1 MTEQSIIEAIQ
12 TIVDPDLGLTLQELQ
27 SIQSVNIDGIQI
39 SVYIELFPPVHW
51 IAKSIEDS
59 IREAIL
65 RMAEGFDIH
74 IYVREILLPRATNPN
89 VLPTVK
95 HLIAV
100 SSGKGGVGKSTI
112 AANLA
117 AALAQRGASV
127 GLLDADIYGP
137 SIPTMYGVAGA
148 QMEAEK
154 SETGALIGYPIEQ
167 YGVKIASIGF
177 IMDRDQAAI
186 MRGPMLAGYFTT
198 LMDQIAWG
206 DLDFLVFDLPP
217 GTGDIQLTL
226 TQRVPLDGAVI
237 VTTPQEISV
246 SDVRRSISMFKKVHV
261 TILGVIENMSY
272 FIPPDAP
279 EKQYYIFGKGG
290 GERVAQDSGVPF
302 LGEVPLT
309 IDTREGGDVGFP
321 VVLNPEYLQQGD
333 IIRSI
338 TASIVS
344 SIRKNAHATR
354 NTNTI
359 QITL

>member
-1 MTEQSIIEAIQ
+1 MTEQAIIQAIGS
-12 TIVDPDLGLTLQELQ
+12 IVDPDLNHTLHDLQ
-27 SIQSVNIDGIQI
+27 SIKAVEIEGSKI
-39 SVYIELFPPVHW
+39 SVYIELYPPVHW
-51 IAKSIEDS
+51 IAKTIEDA
-59 IREAIL
+59 IRNTI
-65 RMAEGFDIH
+65 MDIAEGFEVQIL
-74 IYVREILLPRATNPN
+74 VREILIPRATNPN

-117 AALAQRGASV
+117 AALAQRGATV

-154 SETGALIGYPIEQ
+154 TESGALLGYPIEQ

-206 DLDFLVFDLPP
+206 NLDFLVFDLPP

-237 VTTPQEISV
+237 VSTPQEISV
-246 SDVRRSISMFKKVHV
+246 SDVRRSISMFKKVNV

-290 GERVAQDSGVPF
+290 GEQVANDSGVPF

-309 IDTREGGDVGFP
+309 IDTREGGDSGFP
-321 VVLNPEYLQQGD
+321 VVLNPEHIQQGD
-333 IIRSI
+333 VIRTI
-338 TASIVS
+338 TSCIVS
-344 SIRKNAHATR
+344 TIRKNAHASR
-354 NTNTI
+354 NSNTI

>member
-1 MTEQSIIEAIQ
+1 
-12 TIVDPDLGLTLQELQ
+12 
-27 SIQSVNIDGIQI
+27 
-39 SVYIELFPPVHW
+39 
-51 IAKSIEDS
+51 
-59 IREAIL
+59 
-65 RMAEGFDIH
+65 
-74 IYVREILLPRATNPN
+74 

-117 AALAQRGASV
+117 ASLAQRGASV

-154 SETGALIGYPIEQ
+154 TESGALIGFPIEQ

-246 SDVRRSISMFKKVHV
+246 SDVRRSISMFKKVNV
-261 TILGVIENMSY
+261 TILGIIENMSY
-272 FIPPDAP
+272 FVPPDAP

-290 GERVAQDSGVPF
+290 GEQVATESGVPF
-302 LGEVPLT
+302 LGAVPLT
-309 IDTREGGDVGFP
+309 IDTREGGDNGFP
-321 VVLNPEYLQQGD
+321 VVLNPEFLAQGD
-333 IIRSI
+333 IIRDI
-338 TASIVS
+338 TSSIVS
-344 SIRKNAHATR
+344 MIRKNAHASR
-354 NTNTI
+354 NAQTI
-359 QITL
+359 SITL

>member
-1 MTEQSIIEAIQ
+1 MTEQAIIQAIGS
-12 TIVDPDLGLTLQELQ
+12 IVDPDLNLTLHDLQ
-27 SIQSVNIDGIQI
+27 SIKAVEIEGSKI
-39 SVYIELFPPVHW
+39 SVYIELYPPVHW
-51 IAKSIEDS
+51 IAKTIEDA
-59 IREAIL
+59 IRNTI
-65 RMAEGFDIH
+65 MDIAEGFEVQIF
-74 IYVREILLPRATNPN
+74 VREILIPRATNPN

-117 AALAQRGASV
+117 AALAQRGATV

-154 SETGALIGYPIEQ
+154 TESGALLGYPIEQ

-206 DLDFLVFDLPP
+206 NLDFLVFDLPP

-246 SDVRRSISMFKKVHV
+246 SDVRRSISMFKKVNV
-261 TILGVIENMSY
+261 TIVGVIENMSY

-290 GERVAQDSGVPF
+290 GEQVANDSGVPF

-309 IDTREGGDVGFP
+309 IDTREGGDSGFP
-321 VVLNPEYLQQGD
+321 VVLNPEHIQQGD
-333 IIRSI
+333 VIRTI
-338 TASIVS
+338 TSSIVS
-344 SIRKNAHATR
+344 TIRKNAHASR
-354 NTNTI
+354 NSNTI

>member
-1 MTEQSIIEAIQ
+1 MTEQAIIQAIGS
-12 TIVDPDLGLTLQELQ
+12 IVDPDLNLTLHDLQ
-27 SIQSVNIDGIQI
+27 SIKAVEIEGSKI
-39 SVYIELFPPVHW
+39 SVYIELYPPVHW
-51 IAKSIEDS
+51 IAKTIEDA
-59 IREAIL
+59 IRHTI
-65 RMAEGFDIH
+65 MDIAEGFEVQIF
-74 IYVREILLPRATNPN
+74 VREILIPRATNPN

-117 AALAQRGASV
+117 AALAQRGATV

-137 SIPTMYGVAGA
+137 SIPRMYGVAGA
-148 QMEAEK
+148 QMEAETTE
-154 SETGALIGYPIEQ
+154 SGALLGYPIEQ
-167 YGVKIASIGF
+167 YDVKIASIGF

-206 DLDFLVFDLPP
+206 NLDFLVFDLPP

-237 VTTPQEISV
+237 VSTPQEISV
-246 SDVRRSISMFKKVHV
+246 SDVRRSISMFKKVNV

-290 GERVAQDSGVPF
+290 GEQVANDSGVPF

-309 IDTREGGDVGFP
+309 IDTREGGDSGFP
-321 VVLNPEYLQQGD
+321 VVLNPEHIQQGD
-333 IIRSI
+333 VIRAI
-338 TASIVS
+338 TSSIVS
-344 SIRKNAHATR
+344 TIRKNAHASR
-354 NTNTI
+354 NSHTI

>member
-1 MTEQSIIEAIQ
+1 MTEQAIIQAIGS
-12 TIVDPDLGLTLQELQ
+12 IVDPDLNLTLHDLQ
-27 SIQSVNIDGIQI
+27 SIKAVEIEGSKI
-39 SVYIELFPPVHW
+39 SVYIELYPPVHW
-51 IAKSIEDS
+51 IAKTIEDV
-59 IREAIL
+59 IRNTI
-65 RMAEGFDIH
+65 MDIAEGFEVQIF
-74 IYVREILLPRATNPN
+74 VREILIPRATNPN

-117 AALAQRGASV
+117 AALAQRGATV

-154 SETGALIGYPIEQ
+154 TESGALLGYPIEQ

-206 DLDFLVFDLPP
+206 NLDFLVFDLPP

-237 VTTPQEISV
+237 VSTPQEISV
-246 SDVRRSISMFKKVHV
+246 SDVRRSISMFKKVNV

-290 GERVAQDSGVPF
+290 GEQVANDSGVPF

-309 IDTREGGDVGFP
+309 IDTREGGDSGFP
-321 VVLNPEYLQQGD
+321 VVLNPEHIQQGD
-333 IIRSI
+333 VIRTI
-338 TASIVS
+338 TSSIVS
-344 SIRKNAHATR
+344 TIRKNAHASR
-354 NTNTI
+354 NSHTI

>member
-1 MTEQSIIEAIQ
+1 MTEQAINQ
-12 TIVDPDLGLTLQELQ
+12 AIGSVVDPDLNLTLQDLQ
-27 SIQSVNIDGIQI
+27 SIKAVEIEGSKI
-39 SVYIELFPPVHW
+39 SVYIELYPPVHW
-51 IAKSIEDS
+51 IAKTIEDA
-59 IREAIL
+59 IRNTIIDL
-65 RMAEGFDIH
+65 AEGFEVQIF
-74 IYVREILLPRATNPN
+74 VREILIPRATNPN

-117 AALAQRGASV
+117 AALAQRGATV

-154 SETGALIGYPIEQ
+154 TESGALLGYPIEQ

-206 DLDFLVFDLPP
+206 NLDFLVFDLPP

-246 SDVRRSISMFKKVHV
+246 SDVRRSISMFKKVNV

-290 GERVAQDSGVPF
+290 GEQVANDSGVPF

-309 IDTREGGDVGFP
+309 IDTREGGDSGFP
-321 VVLNPEYLQQGD
+321 VVLNPEHIQQGD
-333 IIRSI
+333 VIRTI
-338 TASIVS
+338 TSSIVS
-344 SIRKNAHATR
+344 TIRKNAHASR

>member
-1 MTEQSIIEAIQ
+1 MTEQAIIQAIGS
-12 TIVDPDLGLTLQELQ
+12 IVDPDLNLTLHDLQ
-27 SIQSVNIDGIQI
+27 SIKAVEIEGSKI
-39 SVYIELFPPVHW
+39 SVYIELYPPVHW
-51 IAKSIEDS
+51 IAKTIEDA
-59 IREAIL
+59 IRNTI
-65 RMAEGFDIH
+65 MDIAEGFEVQIF
-74 IYVREILLPRATNPN
+74 VREILIPRATNPN
-89 VLPTVK
+89 VLPSVK

-117 AALAQRGASV
+117 AALAQRGATV

-154 SETGALIGYPIEQ
+154 TESGALLGYPIEQ

-206 DLDFLVFDLPP
+206 NLDFLVFDLPP

-246 SDVRRSISMFKKVHV
+246 SDVRRSISMFKKVNV

-290 GERVAQDSGVPF
+290 GEQVANDSGVPF

-309 IDTREGGDVGFP
+309 IDTREGGDSGFP
-321 VVLNPEYLQQGD
+321 VVLNPEHIQQGD
-333 IIRSI
+333 VIRTI
-338 TASIVS
+338 TSSIVS
-344 SIRKNAHATR
+344 TIRKNAHASR
-354 NTNTI
+354 NSNTI

>member
-1 MTEQSIIEAIQ
+1 MTEQTINAAIEH
-12 TIVDPDLGLTLQELQ
+12 IVDPDLNLSLRELQ
-27 SIQSVNIDGIQI
+27 SIKAIEIDGNTI

-51 IAKSIEDS
+51 IAKTIEDAIKGS
-59 IREAIL
+59 ILSIS
-65 RMAEGFDIH
+65 EGFEIR
-74 IYVREILLPRATNPN
+74 IFVREILIPRMTNPN

-117 AALAQRGASV
+117 ASLAQRGATV

-154 SETGALIGYPIEQ
+154 TESGALMGYPIEQ

-246 SDVRRSISMFKKVHV
+246 SDVRRSISMFKKVNV

-272 FIPPDAP
+272 FIPPDAQD
-279 EKQYYIFGKGG
+279 KQYYIFGKGG
-290 GERVAQDSGVPF
+290 GEQVAKDSGVPF

-309 IDTREGGDVGFP
+309 IDTREGGDTGFP
-321 VVLNPEYLQQGD
+321 VVLNPEHLAQGD
-333 IIRSI
+333 VIRSI
-338 TASIVS
+338 TSSIVS
-344 SIRKNAHATR
+344 TIRKNAHSSS
-354 NTNTI
+354 NSQTI
-359 QITL
+359 SITL

>member
-1 MTEQSIIEAIQ
+1 MTEQHIRESIGKIL
-12 TIVDPDLGLTLQELQ
+12 DPDLNISLHDLNA
-27 SIQSVNIDGIQI
+27 IQSVEIHGMTI
-39 SVYIELFPPVHW
+39 SVYIELYPPVHW
-51 IAKSIEDS
+51 IAKTIEDA
-59 IREAIL
+59 IRENIL
-65 RMAEGFDIH
+65 SIAEGYSVD
-74 IYVREILLPRATNPN
+74 IYVREIVVPRAANPN
-89 VLPTVK
+89 VLPTIK

-112 AANLA
+112 AANIA

-137 SIPTMYGVAGA
+137 SIPTMYGVAGK

-154 SETGALIGYPIEQ
+154 TESGALLGYPIEQ

-206 DLDFLVFDLPP
+206 NLDFLVFDLPP

-246 SDVRRSISMFKKVHV
+246 TDVRRSISMFKKVNV

-279 EKQYYIFGKGG
+279 EKQYHIFGKGG
-290 GERVAQDSGVPF
+290 GEQVSKDTGVPF

-309 IDTREGGDVGFP
+309 IDTREGGDSGFP
-321 VVLNPEYLQQGD
+321 VVLNPEYLKQGD

-344 SIRKNAHATR
+344 AIRKNAHASGDSP
-354 NTNTI
+354 TI
-359 QITL
+359 SISL

>member
-1 MTEQSIIEAIQ
+1 MTEQAIIQAIGSII
-12 TIVDPDLGLTLQELQ
+12 DPDLNLTLHDLQ
-27 SIQSVNIDGIQI
+27 SIKAVEIEGSKI
-39 SVYIELFPPVHW
+39 SVYIELYPPVHW
-51 IAKSIEDS
+51 IAKTIEDA
-59 IREAIL
+59 IRNTIIDL
-65 RMAEGFDIH
+65 AEGFEVQIF
-74 IYVREILLPRATNPN
+74 VREILIPRATNPN

-117 AALAQRGASV
+117 AALAQRGATV

-154 SETGALIGYPIEQ
+154 TESGALLGYPIEQ

-206 DLDFLVFDLPP
+206 NLDFLVFDLPP

-246 SDVRRSISMFKKVHV
+246 SDVRRSISMFKKVNV

-290 GERVAQDSGVPF
+290 GEQVANDSGVPF

-309 IDTREGGDVGFP
+309 IDTREGGDSGFP
-321 VVLNPEYLQQGD
+321 VVLNPEHIQQGD
-333 IIRSI
+333 VIRTI
-338 TASIVS
+338 TSSIVS
-344 SIRKNAHATR
+344 TIRKNAHASR

>member
-1 MTEQSIIEAIQ
+1 MTEQAINQ
-12 TIVDPDLGLTLQELQ
+12 AIGSVVDPDLNLTLQDLQ
-27 SIQSVNIDGIQI
+27 SIKAVEIEGSKI
-39 SVYIELFPPVHW
+39 SVYIELYPPVHW
-51 IAKSIEDS
+51 IAKTIEDA
-59 IREAIL
+59 IRNTIIDL
-65 RMAEGFDIH
+65 AEGFEVQIF
-74 IYVREILLPRATNPN
+74 VREILIPRATNPN

-117 AALAQRGASV
+117 AALAQRGATV

-154 SETGALIGYPIEQ
+154 TESGALLGYPIEQ

-206 DLDFLVFDLPP
+206 NLDFLVFDLPP

-246 SDVRRSISMFKKVHV
+246 SDVRRSISMFKKVNV

-290 GERVAQDSGVPF
+290 GEQVANDSGVPF

-309 IDTREGGDVGFP
+309 IDTREGGDSGFP
-321 VVLNPEYLQQGD
+321 VVLNPEHIQQGD
-333 IIRSI
+333 VIRTI
-338 TASIVS
+338 TSSIVS
-344 SIRKNAHATR
+344 TIRKNAHASR
-354 NTNTI
+354 NSHTI

>member
-1 MTEQSIIEAIQ
+1 MTEQNIRETISSIM
-12 TIVDPDLGLTLQELQ
+12 DPDLNVSLKDLDAIK
-27 SIQSVNIDGIQI
+27 SIEIDGMSI
-39 SVYIELFPPVHW
+39 SVYLELYPPVHW
-51 IAKSIEDS
+51 IAKVIEDE
-59 IREAIL
+59 IREKILAISS
-65 RMAEGFDIH
+65 GYDIR
-74 IYVREILLPRATNPN
+74 IYVREIIVPRATNPN

-154 SETGALIGYPIEQ
+154 TESGALIGYPIEQ

-206 DLDFLVFDLPP
+206 NLDFLVFDLPP

-261 TILGVIENMSY
+261 TILGIIENMSY
-272 FIPPDAP
+272 FVPPDAP

-290 GERVAQDSGVPF
+290 GEQVANESGVPF
-302 LGEVPLT
+302 LGAVPLT
-309 IDTREGGDVGFP
+309 IDTREGGDSGFP
-321 VVLNPEYLQQGD
+321 VVLNPEYLAQGD

-344 SIRKNAHATR
+344 AIRKNAHLSR
-354 NTNTI
+354 NAQTI
-359 QITL
+359 SITL

>member
-1 MTEQSIIEAIQ
+1 MNEHIIRDVIDSIQ
-12 TIVDPDLGLTLQELQ
+12 DPDLGYSLKDLSAIKAIE
-27 SIQSVNIDGIQI
+27 IDGMTI
-39 SVYIELFPPVHW
+39 SLYIELYPPIHW
-51 IAKSIEDS
+51 IAKSIEDE
-59 IREAIL
+59 IRSNIL
-65 RMAEGFDIH
+65 KISEGYEIR
-74 IYVREILLPRATNPN
+74 IYVREIISPRATNPN

-154 SETGALIGYPIEQ
+154 TESGALIGYPIEQ

-226 TQRVPLDGAVI
+226 TQRVPLDGSVI

-246 SDVRRSISMFKKVHV
+246 SDVRRSISMFKKVNV
-261 TILGVIENMSY
+261 NILGIIENMSY
-272 FIPPDAP
+272 FIPPDQP
-279 EKQYYIFGKGG
+279 DKQYDIFGSGG
-290 GERVAQDSGVPF
+290 GKKASDELGVEL
-302 LGEVPLT
+302 LGCVPLE
-309 IDTREGGDVGFP
+309 ISLREGGDRGVP
-321 VVLNPEYLQQGD
+321 IVLGHPESASAKALRDIAKAIAAKVENP
-333 IIRSI
+333 
-338 TASIVS
+338 
-344 SIRKNAHATR
+344 
-354 NTNTI
+354 
-359 QITL
+359 

>member
-1 MTEQSIIEAIQ
+1 MTEQLIRETIGSII
-12 TIVDPDLGLTLQELQ
+12 DPDLNLTLKDLDAIK
-27 SIQSVNIDGIQI
+27 SIEIDGMSI
-39 SVYIELFPPVHW
+39 SVYLELYPPVHW
-51 IAKSIEDS
+51 IAKVIEDE
-59 IREAIL
+59 IREKVLAISS
-65 RMAEGFDIH
+65 GYDIK
-74 IYVREILLPRATNPN
+74 IYVREIIVPRATNPN
-89 VLPTVK
+89 VLPSVK

-154 SETGALIGYPIEQ
+154 TETGALIGYPIEQ

-206 DLDFLVFDLPP
+206 NLDFLVFDLPP

-261 TILGVIENMSY
+261 TILGIIENMSY
-272 FIPPDAP
+272 FVPPDAP

-290 GERVAQDSGVPF
+290 GEQVANESGVPF
-302 LGEVPLT
+302 LGAVPLT
-309 IDTREGGDVGFP
+309 IDTREGGDSGFP
-321 VVLNPEYLQQGD
+321 VVLNPEFLAQGD

-344 SIRKNAHATR
+344 AIRKNAHLSR
-354 NTNTI
+354 NAQTI
-359 QITL
+359 SISL

>member
-1 MTEQSIIEAIQ
+1 MNEHIIRDVIDSIQ
-12 TIVDPDLGLTLQELQ
+12 DPDLGYSLKDLSAIKAIE
-27 SIQSVNIDGIQI
+27 IDGMTI
-39 SVYIELFPPVHW
+39 SLYIELYPPIHW
-51 IAKSIEDS
+51 IAKSIEDE
-59 IREAIL
+59 IRSNIL
-65 RMAEGFDIH
+65 KISEGYEIR
-74 IYVREILLPRATNPN
+74 IYVREIISPRATNPN

-154 SETGALIGYPIEQ
+154 TESGALIGYPIEQ

-226 TQRVPLDGAVI
+226 TQRVPLDGSVI

-246 SDVRRSISMFKKVHV
+246 SDVRRSISMFKKVNV
-261 TILGVIENMSY
+261 NILGIIENMSY
-272 FIPPDAP
+272 FIPPDP
-279 EKQYYIFGKGG
+279 DKQYDIFGSGG
-290 GERVAQDSGVPF
+290 GKKASDELGVDL
-302 LGEVPLT
+302 LGCVPLE
-309 IDTREGGDVGFP
+309 ISLREGGDRGVP
-321 VVLNPEYLQQGD
+321 IVLGHPDSASAKALREVAKA
-333 IIRSI
+333 I
-338 TASIVS
+338 TAKIEQS
-344 SIRKNAHATR
+344 
-354 NTNTI
+354 
-359 QITL
+359 

>member
-1 MTEQSIIEAIQ
+1 MTEQSIQAAIEHI
-12 TIVDPDLGLTLQELQ
+12 IDPDLHLSLKELQ
-27 SIQSVNIDGIQI
+27 SIKAIEIDGSSI

-51 IAKSIEDS
+51 IAKTIEDAIKDKILS
-59 IREAIL
+59 I
-65 RMAEGFDIH
+65 AEGFDVRIF
-74 IYVREILLPRATNPN
+74 VREILIPRLTNPN

-117 AALAQRGASV
+117 ASLAQRGASV

-154 SETGALIGYPIEQ
+154 TESGALLGYPIEQ

-246 SDVRRSISMFKKVHV
+246 SDVRRSISMFKKVNV

-290 GERVAQDSGVPF
+290 GEQVANDSGVSF

-309 IDTREGGDVGFP
+309 IDTREGGDTGFP
-321 VVLNPEYLQQGD
+321 VVLNPEHLAQGD
-333 IIRSI
+333 VIRSI

-344 SIRKNAHATR
+344 TIRKNAHSSR
-354 NTNTI
+354 NSQTI
-359 QITL
+359 SITL

>member
-1 MTEQSIIEAIQ
+1 MTEQAIIQAIGS
-12 TIVDPDLGLTLQELQ
+12 IVDPDLNLSLHDLQ
-27 SIQSVNIDGIQI
+27 SIKAVEIEGSKI
-39 SVYIELFPPVHW
+39 SVYIELYPPVHW
-51 IAKSIEDS
+51 IAKTIEDA
-59 IREAIL
+59 IRNTI
-65 RMAEGFDIH
+65 MDIAEGFEVQIF
-74 IYVREILLPRATNPN
+74 VREILIPRATNPN

-117 AALAQRGASV
+117 AALAQRGATV

-154 SETGALIGYPIEQ
+154 TESGALLGYPIEQ

-206 DLDFLVFDLPP
+206 NLDFLVFDLPP

-246 SDVRRSISMFKKVHV
+246 SDVRRSISMFKKVNV

-290 GERVAQDSGVPF
+290 GEQVANDSGVPF

-309 IDTREGGDVGFP
+309 IDTREGGDSGFP
-321 VVLNPEYLQQGD
+321 VVLNPEHIQQGD
-333 IIRSI
+333 VIRTI
-338 TASIVS
+338 TSSIVS
-344 SIRKNAHATR
+344 TIRKNAHASR
-354 NTNTI
+354 NSHTI

>member
-1 MTEQSIIEAIQ
+1 MNEHIIRDVIDSIQ
-12 TIVDPDLGLTLQELQ
+12 DPDLGYSLKDLSAIKAIE
-27 SIQSVNIDGIQI
+27 IDGMTI
-39 SVYIELFPPVHW
+39 SLYIELYPPIHW
-51 IAKSIEDS
+51 IAKSIEDE
-59 IREAIL
+59 IRSNIL
-65 RMAEGFDIH
+65 KISEGYEIR
-74 IYVREILLPRATNPN
+74 IYVREIISPRATNPN

-154 SETGALIGYPIEQ
+154 TESGALIGYPIEQ

-226 TQRVPLDGAVI
+226 TQRVPLDGSVI

-246 SDVRRSISMFKKVHV
+246 SDVRRSISMFKKVNV
-261 TILGVIENMSY
+261 NILGIIENMSY
-272 FIPPDAP
+272 FIPPDDP
-279 EKQYYIFGKGG
+279 EKQYHIFGKGG
-290 GERVAQDSGVPF
+290 GEQVAKDSNIPF
-302 LGEVPLT
+302 LGAVPLT
-309 IDTREGGDVGFP
+309 IDTREGGDNGFP
-321 VVLNPEYLQQGD
+321 VVLNPEYLAQGD
-333 IIRSI
+333 IIRDI
-338 TASIVS
+338 TSSIVS
-344 SIRKNAHATR
+344 MIRKNAHNSR
-354 NTNTI
+354 HSQTI
-359 QITL
+359 SITL

>member
-1 MTEQSIIEAIQ
+1 MTEQAIIQAIGS
-12 TIVDPDLGLTLQELQ
+12 IVDPDLNLTLHDLQ
-27 SIQSVNIDGIQI
+27 SIKAVEIEGSKI
-39 SVYIELFPPVHW
+39 SVYIELYPPVHW
-51 IAKSIEDS
+51 IAKTIEDA
-59 IREAIL
+59 IRNTI
-65 RMAEGFDIH
+65 MDIAEGFEVQIF
-74 IYVREILLPRATNPN
+74 VREILIPRATNPN

-117 AALAQRGASV
+117 AALAQRGATV

-154 SETGALIGYPIEQ
+154 TESGALLGYPIEQ

-206 DLDFLVFDLPP
+206 NLDFLVFDLPP

-237 VTTPQEISV
+237 VSTPQEISV
-246 SDVRRSISMFKKVHV
+246 SDVRRSISMFKKVNV

-290 GERVAQDSGVPF
+290 GEQVANDSGVPF

-309 IDTREGGDVGFP
+309 IDTREGGDSGFP
-321 VVLNPEYLQQGD
+321 VVLNPEHIQQGD
-333 IIRSI
+333 VIRTI
-338 TASIVS
+338 TSSIVS
-344 SIRKNAHATR
+344 TIRKNAHASR
-354 NTNTI
+354 NSHTI